1 MMEKMQGYRDP
12 ELVGRSSKEYFLFR
26 FSCEVLYVQ
35 VDQVKD

>member
-12 ELVGRSSKEYFLFR
+12 ELVGRSSKEYFLF
-26 FSCEVLYVQ
+26 SCEVLYVQ